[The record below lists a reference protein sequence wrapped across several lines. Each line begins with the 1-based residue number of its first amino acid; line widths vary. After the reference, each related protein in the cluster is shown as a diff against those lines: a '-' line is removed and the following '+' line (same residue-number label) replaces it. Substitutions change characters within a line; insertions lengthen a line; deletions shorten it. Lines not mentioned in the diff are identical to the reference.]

1 MFNFQSGDINIV
13 LSMLNMKLRDEFS
26 DLDDLVKTL
35 SVNKE
40 ELLKRM
46 NDNGYYY
53 IYLENDI
60 TLNSGISI
68 NSKKRT

>member
-13 LSMLNMKLRDEFS
+13 LSVLNMKLRDEFS

-53 IYLENDI
+53 SEGN
-60 TLNSGISI
+60 NQF
-68 NSKKRT
+68 KRK

>member
-1 MFNFQSGDINIV
+1 MYNFQSGDINIV

-53 IYLENDI
+53 SEGN
-60 TLNSGISI
+60 NQF
-68 NSKKRT
+68 KRK

>member
-46 NDNGYYY
+46 NENGYYY
-53 IYLENDI
+53 SEGN
-60 TLNSGISI
+60 NQF
-68 NSKKRT
+68 KRK

>member
-1 MFNFQSGDINIV
+1 
-13 LSMLNMKLRDEFS
+13 MLNMKLRDEFS

-53 IYLENDI
+53 SEGN
-60 TLNSGISI
+60 NQF
-68 NSKKRT
+68 KRK

>member
-53 IYLENDI
+53 SEGN
-60 TLNSGISI
+60 NQF
-68 NSKKRT
+68 KRK

>member
-26 DLDDLVKTL
+26 DLNDLVKTL

-53 IYLENDI
+53 SEGN
-60 TLNSGISI
+60 NQF
-68 NSKKRT
+68 KRK